1 MSKPITPSTYVR
13 CLNVGLIRKLSD
25 FIDPQ
30 EGWKKLAVAIKKPS
44 GDDRYNQFHIR
55 RFEALLQA
63 GKSPTCELLFDW
75 GTTNCTVGDLVD
87 LLVQNEFL
95 AAASLLL
102 PDAVPKTVNTLPSQE
117 AITVQQKQLPLYGKD
132 RTSVTPVQNL
142 ELNYMPPDSSSAE
155 NESSEVS
162 DTRFH
167 SFSFFELKSVTNNF
181 DERPL
186 SAGGNKMGE
195 GGFGVVYK
203 GYVNNRTVA
212 VKKLAAMVDISTE
225 ELKQQF
231 DQEIKVMAKCQHENL
246 VELLG
251 FSSDG
256 DDLCLV
262 YVYMPNGSL
271 LDRLSCLDGTPPL
284 SWHMRCKIAQGAA
297 NGISFLHENH
307 HIHRDIKSANILLD
321 EAFIAKI
328 SDFGLARASEKF
340 AQTVMTSRIVGTTA
354 YMAPEA
360 LRGEITPKSD
370 IYSFG
375 VVLLE
380 IITGLPAV
388 DEHREPQLLLDIKE
402 EIEDEEKTIED
413 YIDMKMND
421 IDSSSVETVY
431 SVASQCLHEKKN
443 KRPDIKKVQ
452 QLLQRDDNFRI
463 S

>member
-1 MSKPITPSTYVR
+1 MNKPVTPSTYVR
-13 CLNVGLIRKLSD
+13 SLNVGLIRKLSD

-63 GKSPTCELLFDW
+63 GKSPTSELLFDW
-75 GTTNCTVGDLVD
+75 GTTNCTVGDLVG
-87 LLVQNEFL
+87 LLVQNEFF
-95 AAASLLL
+95 APASLLL
-102 PDAVPKTVNTLPSQE
+102 PDAVPKTVNTLPSKE
-117 AITVQQKQLPLYGKD
+117 VSTVPQKQRPCCEKD
-132 RTSVTPVQNL
+132 RTSVMPVQNFEQDCKLLDSASPENKSL
-142 ELNYMPPDSSSAE
+142 ES
-155 NESSEVS
+155 S

-167 SFSFFELKSVTNNF
+167 SFSFYELKSITNGF
-181 DERPL
+181 DERPV
-186 SAGGNKMGE
+186 SVGGNRMGE

-203 GYVNNRTVA
+203 GCVNNTTVA
-212 VKKLAAMVDISTE
+212 VKKLGAMVDISTE

-246 VELLG
+246 VKLLG
-251 FSSDG
+251 FSSDA

-262 YVYMPNGSL
+262 YAYMPNGSL

-284 SWHMRCKIAQGAA
+284 PWHTRCKIAQGAA
-297 NGISFLHENH
+297 NGIRFLHENH

-321 EAFIAKI
+321 KDFTAKV

-375 VVLLE
+375 V
-380 IITGLPAV
+380 
-388 DEHREPQLLLDIKE
+388 LDIKE

-413 YIDMKMND
+413 YIDTKMGD
-421 IDSSSVETVY
+421 ADSPSVGTMY
-431 SVASQCLHEKKN
+431 SAASQCLHEKKN

-452 QLLQRDDNFRI
+452 QLLQEMTA
-463 S
+463 

>member
-1 MSKPITPSTYVR
+1 MNKPITSSTYVR
-13 CLNVGLIRKLSD
+13 SLNVGLIRKLSD

-55 RFEALLQA
+55 RFEALLQT
-63 GKSPTCELLFDW
+63 GQSPTCELLFDW

-87 LLVQNEFL
+87 LLVQNEFF
-95 AAASLLL
+95 APASLLL
-102 PDAVPKTVNTLPSQE
+102 PDAVPQAVNTLPAKE
-117 AITVQQKQLPLYGKD
+117 AVTVQQKEMPLCGRD
-132 RTSVTPVQNL
+132 RAFGLPVQDL
-142 ELNYMPPDSSSAE
+142 EQNYTLPDSSSP
-155 NESSEVS
+155 ESTSLEGS

-167 SFSFFELKSVTNNF
+167 SFSFYELKNVTNNF
-181 DERPL
+181 DERPV
-186 SAGGNKMGE
+186 SIGGNKMGE

-203 GYVNNRTVA
+203 GYVNNKTVA
-212 VKKLAAMVDISTE
+212 VKKLVAMVDISTE

-271 LDRLSCLDGTPPL
+271 LDRLSCLDNTPPL

-321 EAFIAKI
+321 EDFTAKI

-360 LRGEITPKSD
+360 LRGEITAKSD

-413 YIDMKMND
+413 YIDTKMND
-421 IDSSSVETVY
+421 TDPICIETMY

-443 KRPDIKKVQ
+443 KRPDIKKVPIFYIY
-452 QLLQRDDNFRI
+452 LKVK
-463 S
+463 

>member
-1 MSKPITPSTYVR
+1 MNKPITPSTYVR

-55 RFEALLQA
+55 RFEALLQT

-87 LLVQNEFL
+87 ILLQNEFF
-95 AAASLLL
+95 APASLLL
-102 PDAVPKTVNTLPSQE
+102 PDAVPKTVNTLPSKE
-117 AITVQQKQLPLYGKD
+117 AVTVQQKEMPFYGKD
-132 RTSVTPVQNL
+132 RTSVVPVRSPEQ
-142 ELNYMPPDSSSAE
+142 NYMLPDSSTP
-155 NESSEVS
+155 ESLEVS

-167 SFSFFELKSVTNNF
+167 SFSFYELKSVTNNF
-181 DERPL
+181 DERPI
-186 SAGGNKMGE
+186 SVGGNKMGE

-203 GYVNNRTVA
+203 GCVNNRTVA

-262 YVYMPNGSL
+262 YVFMPNGSL
-271 LDRLSCLDGTPPL
+271 LDRLSCLDDTPPL
-284 SWHMRCKIAQGAA
+284 AWHTRCRIAQGAA

-307 HIHRDIKSANILLD
+307 QIHRDIKSANILLD
-321 EAFIAKI
+321 ENFTAKI

-380 IITGLPAV
+380 VITGLPAV

-413 YIDMKMND
+413 YIDKKMND
-421 IDSSSVETVY
+421 TDFASIETMY
-431 SVASQCLHEKKN
+431 FVASQCLHEKKN

-452 QLLQRDDNFRI
+452 QLLQEMTA

>member
-1 MSKPITPSTYVR
+1 MNKPITPSTYVR

-55 RFEALLQA
+55 RFEALLQT
-63 GKSPTCELLFDW
+63 GKSPTGELLFDW

-87 LLVQNEFL
+87 LLIQNEFF
-95 AAASLLL
+95 APASLLL
-102 PDAVPKTVNTLPSQE
+102 PDAVPKTVNTLPCKE
-117 AITVQQKQLPLYGKD
+117 AVTVEQNQRPLYGQD
-132 RTSVTPVQNL
+132 RTSVIPVRNPEQ
-142 ELNYMPPDSSSAE
+142 NYMPPDSSSP
-155 NESSEVS
+155 ESLEVS

-167 SFSFFELKSVTNNF
+167 SFSFYELKDVTNNF
-181 DERPL
+181 DERPI
-186 SAGGNKMGE
+186 SVGGNKMGE

-212 VKKLAAMVDISTE
+212 VKRLAAVVDISTE
-225 ELKQQF
+225 ELRQQF
-231 DQEIKVMAKCQHENL
+231 DQEIKN
-246 VELLG
+246 
-251 FSSDG
+251 D
-256 DDLCLV
+256 
-262 YVYMPNGSL
+262 
-271 LDRLSCLDGTPPL
+271 TPPL
-284 SWHMRCKIAQGAA
+284 SWHMRCRIAQGAA
-297 NGISFLHENH
+297 DGISFLHENH
-307 HIHRDIKSANILLD
+307 QIHRDIKSANILLD
-321 EAFIAKI
+321 EDFTAKI

-340 AQTVMTSRIVGTTA
+340 SQTVMTSRIVGTTA

-413 YIDMKMND
+413 YIDKKMND
-421 IDSSSVETVY
+421 IDFTSIETMY

-452 QLLQRDDNFRI
+452 QLLQEI
-463 S
+463 TAS

>member
-1 MSKPITPSTYVR
+1 MNKPITASTYVR
-13 CLNVGLIRKLSD
+13 CLNLGLIRKLSD

-55 RFEALLQA
+55 RFEALLQT

-87 LLVQNEFL
+87 LLVQNEFF
-95 AAASLLL
+95 APASLLL
-102 PDAVPKTVNTLPSQE
+102 PDAVPKTVNTLPSKVPV
-117 AITVQQKQLPLYGKD
+117 TVQQKHMPLYGKD
-132 RTSVTPVQNL
+132 RTSVISDENTEQ
-142 ELNYMPPDSSSAE
+142 NYMPPDSSRPE
-155 NESSEVS
+155 NRSLEVS

-167 SFSFFELKSVTNNF
+167 SFSFYELKDVTNNF
-181 DERPL
+181 DERPI
-186 SAGGNKMGE
+186 SVGGNKMGE

-231 DQEIKVMAKCQHENL
+231 DQEIKVMAN
-246 VELLG
+246 
-251 FSSDG
+251 
-256 DDLCLV
+256 
-262 YVYMPNGSL
+262 
-271 LDRLSCLDGTPPL
+271 
-284 SWHMRCKIAQGAA
+284 
-297 NGISFLHENH
+297 
-307 HIHRDIKSANILLD
+307 ANILLD
-321 EAFIAKI
+321 EDFTAKI

-340 AQTVMTSRIVGTTA
+340 AQTVLTSRIVGTTA

-360 LRGEITPKSD
+360 LRGEITAKSD

-413 YIDMKMND
+413 YIDTKMND
-421 IDSSSVETVY
+421 IDSTSIETMY

-452 QLLQRDDNFRI
+452 QLLQEMTA

>member
-1 MSKPITPSTYVR
+1 MNKPVTPSTYVR

-55 RFEALLQA
+55 RFEALLQT
-63 GKSPTCELLFDW
+63 GKSPTSELLFDW

-87 LLVQNEFL
+87 LLIQNEFF
-95 AAASLLL
+95 APASLLL
-102 PDAVPKTVNTLPSQE
+102 PDAVPKTVKTLPCKE
-117 AITVQQKQLPLYGKD
+117 AVTVEQTQMPLYNKD
-132 RTSVTPVQNL
+132 RSFVIPVRNPEQ
-142 ELNYMPPDSSSAE
+142 NYMSPDSSST
-155 NESSEVS
+155 ESLEVS

-167 SFSFFELKSVTNNF
+167 SFSFYELKDVTNNF
-181 DERPL
+181 DERPI
-186 SAGGNKMGE
+186 SVGGNKMGE

-203 GYVNNRTVA
+203 GYVDNRTVA
-212 VKKLAAMVDISTE
+212 VKRLAAVVDISNE

-271 LDRLSCLDGTPPL
+271 LDRLSCLDDTPPL
-284 SWHMRCKIAQGAA
+284 SWHMRCRISQGAA

-307 HIHRDIKSANILLD
+307 QIHRDIKRQSKLRNKMETRSRD
-321 EAFIAKI
+321 TWNR
-328 SDFGLARASEKF
+328 LAVPEEKEGGF
-340 AQTVMTSRIVGTTA
+340 TR
-354 YMAPEA
+354 
-360 LRGEITPKSD
+360 
-370 IYSFG
+370 
-375 VVLLE
+375 

-413 YIDMKMND
+413 YVDKKMND
-421 IDSSSVETVY
+421 IDFTSIETMY
-431 SVASQCLHEKKN
+431 SVASQCLNEKKN
-443 KRPDIKKVQ
+443 KRPDIKTVQ
-452 QLLQRDDNFRI
+452 QLLQEMMA

>member
-13 CLNVGLIRKLSD
+13 CLNVGLMRQLSD
-25 FIDPQ
+25 YIDPQ

-44 GDDRYNQFHIR
+44 GEERYNQFHIR
-55 RFEALLQA
+55 RFEALLQT

-75 GTTNCTVGDLVD
+75 GTTNCTVGDLVE
-87 LLVQNEFL
+87 LLVQNEFF
-95 AAASLLL
+95 AAANLLL
-102 PDAVPKTVNTLPSQE
+102 PEAVPKPANTLPFTE
-117 AITVQQKQLPLYGKD
+117 AVATQQKPVLESNKD
-132 RTSVTPVQNL
+132 KTSVVPVQSL
-142 ELNYMPPDSSSAE
+142 EQNCVLPDSSSPQIGSLE
-155 NESSEVS
+155 ES
-162 DTRFH
+162 DTCFY
-167 SFSFFELKSVTNNF
+167 SFSFYELKSITNNF

-186 SAGGNKMGE
+186 SLGGNKMGE

-203 GYVNNRTVA
+203 GCVNNRTVA

-271 LDRLSCLDGTPPL
+271 LDRLSCLDGTPAL
-284 SWHMRCKIAQGAA
+284 SWHVRCKIAQGSA

-321 EAFIAKI
+321 KDFTAKI
-328 SDFGLARASEKF
+328 SDFGLARTSEKF
-340 AQTVMTSRIVGTTA
+340 SQTVMTSRIVGTTA

-375 VVLLE
+375 AVLLE
-380 IITGLPAV
+380 IITGLPAL
-388 DEHREPQLLLDIKE
+388 DEHREPQLLLDIIE

-413 YIDMKMND
+413 YVDKKMHDTDVTSIQNM
-421 IDSSSVETVY
+421 Y

-452 QLLQRDDNFRI
+452 ELLQEVTT
-463 S
+463 